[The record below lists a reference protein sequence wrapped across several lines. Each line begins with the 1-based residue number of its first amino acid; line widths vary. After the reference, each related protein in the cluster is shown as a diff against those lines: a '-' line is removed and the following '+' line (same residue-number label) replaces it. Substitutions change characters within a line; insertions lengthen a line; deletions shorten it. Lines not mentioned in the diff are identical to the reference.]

1 MCGFLGKISNVD
13 FDINEL
19 NEPNQNII
27 CRGPDNTQT
36 LKFTQEN
43 PNVFCSLVFNRLSIL
58 DLSENAN
65 QPMSSLQSESILM
78 FNGEIY
84 NNKELRKDLE
94 SRGIKFKTSHSDT
107 EVVLQGLDFYGL
119 NFINQLRGQFS
130 IYYFDNKSK
139 KHYLIRD
146 RVGQKPLYYGITN
159 SFLVFGSN
167 LKSVKHLISSS
178 SIDYKQLN
186 NYIKYGIVGSQNT
199 IYKNIYKVLPA
210 EIIEINF
217 SNKVETNSKKYWDIS
232 NKVDDEKFDLD
243 EFFSIFS
250 ESVELRLTAD
260 VPIANF
266 LSGGLDST
274 SIVKNMYEQNKS
286 INSFTVGTDSE
297 KYDESKWANIVSEKY
312 NTNHQSVIV
321 PTNLNF
327 DYVNSIINLMDEP
340 YADPSIIPSF
350 IISNEISKHYKVAIS
365 GDGGDE
371 LLGGYER
378 TKLSLS
384 KSSKFENYL
393 SKLYKFYPS
402 YFGTG
407 SKFLSKSSE
416 LQVKY
421 SSFLEDNNFLKLLK
435 INPQNTDSYIN
446 INNELDDYKSLIL
459 ADYQFF
465 LPDMMLYKVDRMSM
479 ANSLEVRSP
488 FVDHKL
494 IEYILSHNSTY
505 RKDNENKLL
514 LKNYLLRDFNKD
526 FVYRKKQGFVF
537 DLESWIYKNLDY
549 FYDYLL
555 SSTKLKE
562 FDLSSLNLL
571 KINKSRINSQRIWKL
586 YVLEKFI

>member
-43 PNVFCSLVFNRLSIL
+43 ANVFCSLVFNRLSIL

-94 SRGIKFKTSHSDT
+94 SRGVKFKTSHSDT
-107 EVVLQGLDFYGL
+107 EVVLHGLDFYGL

-217 SNKVETNSKKYWDIS
+217 SNKVEINSKKYWDIS
-232 NKVDDEKFDLD
+232 KKVDDKKFDLD

-340 YADPSIIPSF
+340 YADPSIIPSY

-384 KSSKFENYL
+384 KSSKFDNYL

-407 SKFLSKSSE
+407 SKFLSKSSN

-435 INPQNTDSYIN
+435 IAPQDTDSYIN

-465 LPDMMLYKVDRMSM
+465 LPDMMMYKVDRMSM

>member
-1 MCGFLGKISNVD
+1 
-13 FDINEL
+13 
-19 NEPNQNII
+19 
-27 CRGPDNTQT
+27 
-36 LKFTQEN
+36 
-43 PNVFCSLVFNRLSIL
+43 
-58 DLSENAN
+58 
-65 QPMSSLQSESILM
+65 
-78 FNGEIY
+78 
-84 NNKELRKDLE
+84 
-94 SRGIKFKTSHSDT
+94 
-107 EVVLQGLDFYGL
+107 
-119 NFINQLRGQFS
+119 
-130 IYYFDNKSK
+130 
-139 KHYLIRD
+139 
-146 RVGQKPLYYGITN
+146 
-159 SFLVFGSN
+159 
-167 LKSVKHLISSS
+167 
-178 SIDYKQLN
+178 
-186 NYIKYGIVGSQNT
+186 
-199 IYKNIYKVLPA
+199 
-210 EIIEINF
+210 
-217 SNKVETNSKKYWDIS
+217 
-232 NKVDDEKFDLD
+232 
-243 EFFSIFS
+243 
-250 ESVELRLTAD
+250 
-260 VPIANF
+260 
-266 LSGGLDST
+266 
-274 SIVKNMYEQNKS
+274 
-286 INSFTVGTDSE
+286 
-297 KYDESKWANIVSEKY
+297 
-312 NTNHQSVIV
+312 
-321 PTNLNF
+321 
-327 DYVNSIINLMDEP
+327 MDEP

-435 INPQNTDSYIN
+435 IAPQDTDSYIN

-465 LPDMMLYKVDRMSM
+465 LPDMMMYKVDRMSM

-488 FVDHKL
+488 FVDHEL
-494 IEYILSHNSTY
+494 IEYVLSHNSTY

>member
-36 LKFTQEN
+36 LKFIQEN
-43 PNVFCSLVFNRLSIL
+43 ANIFCSLVFNRLSIL

-94 SRGIKFKTSHSDT
+94 SRGVKFKTSHSDT
-107 EVVLQGLDFYGL
+107 EVVLNGLDFHGL

-130 IYYFDNKSK
+130 IYYFDNKNK
-139 KHYLIRD
+139 KHFLIRD

-167 LKSVKHLISSS
+167 LKSVKQLISSS

-217 SNKVETNSKKYWDIS
+217 SDNVEINSKKYWDIS
-232 NKVDDEKFDLD
+232 NKVDDKKFDLD

-274 SIVKNMYEQNKS
+274 SIVKNMYEQNKT

-312 NTNHQSVIV
+312 NTNHQSVNV

-340 YADPSIIPSF
+340 YADPSIVPSY

-378 TKLSLS
+378 TKLSL
-384 KSSKFENYL
+384 KKLSKFDNYL
-393 SKLYKFYPS
+393 SKAYKFYPS

-435 INPQNTDSYIN
+435 INPQDTDSYIN
-446 INNELDDYKSLIL
+446 IHNEIDEYKSLIL

-465 LPDMMLYKVDRMSM
+465 LPDMMMYKVDRMSM

-494 IEYILSHNSTY
+494 IEYILSHTSTY

-514 LKNYLLRDFNKD
+514 LKNYLLEDFDKD

-562 FDLSSLNLL
+562 FDLSALNLL

-586 YVLEKFI
+586 YILEKFI

>member
-43 PNVFCSLVFNRLSIL
+43 ANVFCSLVFNRLSIL

-65 QPMSSLQSESILM
+65 QPMISLQSESILM

-94 SRGIKFKTSHSDT
+94 SRGVKFKTSHSDT
-107 EVVLQGLDFYGL
+107 EVVLNGLDFHGL

-130 IYYFDNKSK
+130 IYYFDNKNK

-146 RVGQKPLYYGITN
+146 RLGQKPLYYGITN

-167 LKSVKHLISSS
+167 LKSVKQLISSS

-217 SNKVETNSKKYWDIS
+217 IDKVEINSKKYWDIS
-232 NKVDDEKFDLD
+232 NKVDDKKFDLD

-260 VPIANF
+260 VPIATF

-274 SIVKNMYEQNKS
+274 SIVKNMYEQNKT

-312 NTNHQSVIV
+312 NTNHQSVNV
-321 PTNLNF
+321 PTNLNL

-340 YADPSIIPSF
+340 YADPSIVPSY

-378 TKLSLS
+378 TKLSL
-384 KSSKFENYL
+384 KKLSKFDNYL
-393 SKLYKFYPS
+393 SKAYKFYPS

-421 SSFLEDNNFLKLLK
+421 NSFLEDNNFLKLLK
-435 INPQNTDSYIN
+435 INTQDTDNYIN
-446 INNELDDYKSLIL
+446 INNELDEYKSLIL

-465 LPDMMLYKVDRMSM
+465 LPDMMMYKVDRMSM

-494 IEYILSHNSTY
+494 IEYILSHKSTY

-514 LKNYLLRDFNKD
+514 LKNYLLGDFNKD

-562 FDLSSLNLL
+562 FDLSALNLL

>member
-514 LKNYLLRDFNKD
+514 LKNYLLEDFNKD

>member
-94 SRGIKFKTSHSDT
+94 FRGIKFKTSHSDT

-321 PTNLNF
+321 PTN
-327 DYVNSIINLMDEP
+327 
-340 YADPSIIPSF
+340 
-350 IISNEISKHYKVAIS
+350 
-365 GDGGDE
+365 
-371 LLGGYER
+371 
-378 TKLSLS
+378 
-384 KSSKFENYL
+384 
-393 SKLYKFYPS
+393 
-402 YFGTG
+402 
-407 SKFLSKSSE
+407 
-416 LQVKY
+416 
-421 SSFLEDNNFLKLLK
+421 
-435 INPQNTDSYIN
+435 
-446 INNELDDYKSLIL
+446 
-459 ADYQFF
+459 
-465 LPDMMLYKVDRMSM
+465 
-479 ANSLEVRSP
+479 
-488 FVDHKL
+488 
-494 IEYILSHNSTY
+494 
-505 RKDNENKLL
+505 
-514 LKNYLLRDFNKD
+514 
-526 FVYRKKQGFVF
+526 
-537 DLESWIYKNLDY
+537 
-549 FYDYLL
+549 
-555 SSTKLKE
+555 
-562 FDLSSLNLL
+562 
-571 KINKSRINSQRIWKL
+571 
-586 YVLEKFI
+586 

>member
-13 FDINEL
+13 FDIREL

-36 LKFTQEN
+36 LKFSQEN
-43 PNVFCSLVFNRLSIL
+43 IFCSLVFNRLSIL

-65 QPMSSLQSESILM
+65 QPMRSTYSESIVM

-84 NNKELRKDLE
+84 NHKELRKNLE
-94 SRGIKFKTSHSDT
+94 SKGINFKTSHSDT
-107 EVVLQGLDFYGL
+107 EVVLHGLDTEGI

-130 IYYFDNKSK
+130 IYYFDNKNK

-146 RVGQKPLYYGITN
+146 RVGQKPLYYGITD
-159 SFLVFGSN
+159 SFLIFSSN
-167 LKSVKHLISSS
+167 LDSVKQLIKPSTV
-178 SIDYKQLN
+178 DFKQLN
-186 NYIKYGIVGSQNT
+186 NYIKYGIVGGQNT
-199 IYKNIYKVLPA
+199 MYKNIFKVLPA

-217 SNKVETNSKKYWDIS
+217 SDKVDINRKKYWDIS
-232 NKVDDEKFDLD
+232 TKVDNQEFDLE
-243 EFFSIFS
+243 EFFSIFT
-250 ESVELRLTAD
+250 ESVELRLSAD

-274 SIVKNMYEQNKS
+274 SIIKNMYEKNKS
-286 INSFTVGTDSE
+286 INTFTVGSDSE
-297 KYDESKWANIVSEKY
+297 KYDESKWAKIVSEKY
-312 NTNHQSVIV
+312 NTNHQSVTV
-321 PTNLNF
+321 PTNLSF
-327 DYVNSIINLMDEP
+327 DYVNNIINSMDEP
-340 YADPSIIPSF
+340 YADPSIVPSYM
-350 IISNEISKHYKVAIS
+350 ISHEISKHYKVAIS

-378 TKLSLS
+378 TKISLRKSNTISDLFS
-384 KSSKFENYL
+384 KI
-393 SKLYKFYPS
+393 YKFYPT
-402 YFGTG
+402 YLGTG
-407 SKFLSKSSE
+407 SNFLSKSSD
-416 LQVKY
+416 LSVKY
-421 SSFLEDNNFLKLLK
+421 SSFLEDENFLKLLN
-435 INPQNTDSYIN
+435 INPIDTDSYIN
-446 INNELDDYKSLIL
+446 LNNEIDDYKSLLL

-465 LPDMMLYKVDRMSM
+465 LPDMMMYKIDRMSM

-494 IEYILSHNSTY
+494 IEYILSHNSIY
-505 RKDNENKLL
+505 RKDNENKAL
-514 LKNYLLRDFNKD
+514 LKNYLIKDFNQD
-526 FVYRKKQGFVF
+526 FVNRKKQGFVF
-537 DLESWIYKNLDY
+537 NLESWIYENLDI

-586 YVLEKFI
+586 YVLDKFI

>member
-36 LKFTQEN
+36 LKFIQEN
-43 PNVFCSLVFNRLSIL
+43 ANIFCSLVFNRLSIL

-94 SRGIKFKTSHSDT
+94 SRGVKFKTSHSDT
-107 EVVLQGLDFYGL
+107 EVVLNGLDFHGL

-130 IYYFDNKSK
+130 IYYFDNKNK
-139 KHYLIRD
+139 KHFLIRD

-167 LKSVKHLISSS
+167 LKSVKQLISSS

-232 NKVDDEKFDLD
+232 NKVDDKKFDLD

-340 YADPSIIPSF
+340 YADPSIVPSY

-378 TKLSLS
+378 TKLSL
-384 KSSKFENYL
+384 KKLSKFDNYL
-393 SKLYKFYPS
+393 SKAYKFYPS

-435 INPQNTDSYIN
+435 INPQDTDSYIN
-446 INNELDDYKSLIL
+446 IHNEIDEYKSLIL

-465 LPDMMLYKVDRMSM
+465 LPDMMMYKVDRMSM

-494 IEYILSHNSTY
+494 IEYILSHTSTY

-514 LKNYLLRDFNKD
+514 LKNYLLEDFNKD

-562 FDLSSLNLL
+562 FDLSALNLL

-586 YVLEKFI
+586 YILEKFI